1 MLYLNPSKEKVL
13 TFEVELSGA
22 SASEITGYVRF
33 IVEGVEIGFP
43 AVISD
48 GEIKAVISPL
58 KNFLKKPLKNGTMF
72 EAQLDLYTEDQD
84 YFSPW
89 KGEIEVKMPVTI
101 EAKLSTEESKKG
113 SNTFVAKAKVLVNEE
128 ETNAPIRRQRQ
139 PKQQIIKEIQNEK
152 GWSKDKLKNITEEQI
167 IEYMERSGTRN
178 PQIQQL
184 LLDEARNNV
193 QKGGQLEVF
202 KYIVKTL
209 KKPK

>member
-43 AVISD
+43 AIISD

-113 SNTFVAKAKVLVNEE
+113 SNTFAAKAKVVVNEE
-128 ETNAPIRRQRQ
+128 ETKTPRQRQ